1 MYISLIF
8 FRFKDRLKPVNS
20 LFVISDAN
28 GNLVEYVLDVVID
41 TSKTPG
47 NKPTNDS
54 PIQLKITPK
63 AQWSLERFVSSDE
76 LRYPLLS
83 DNPLLHNGTN
93 QNVRKSSSS
102 SSSSSIETHT
112 FNGLNSYSPNNNSL
126 FSTASNSL
134 NQQTAAT
141 ATNDEWIKMIDVNTH
156 MGTHRRLFMGPQFM
170 FKTFNSN
177 LTTTKLNAT
186 SSSVISDVETPI
198 IDFSGDIELNTLDL
212 NSAGASYLTSVNFK
226 NKTKNLSTT
235 SPMQIKQQQ
244 SQQMNKASK
253 NYNQHKFDS
262 TPTYIEVG
270 SFQEGMPIMCGS
282 SSTNGSQKSLNNA
295 IGGVGGSSGVD
306 LLGENLIES
315 LADAMNG
322 LNGSMSNN
330 TNNNNHNWVIQ
341 N

>member
-1 MYISLIF
+1 
-8 FRFKDRLKPVNS
+8 LKPVNS
-20 LFVISDAN
+20 LFVISDVN

-41 TSKTPG
+41 TNKTPG

-63 AQWSLERFVSSDE
+63 AQWPLQRFVSSDE
-76 LRYPLLS
+76 IRYPLLS
-83 DNPLLHNGTN
+83 DNPLLHNGII

-102 SSSSSIETHT
+102 SNSSNETPT
-112 FNGLNSYSPNNNSL
+112 FNGLIANSYSPTNNSL
-126 FSTASNSL
+126 FSTAPNSL
-134 NQQTAAT
+134 TQQPIAA
-141 ATNDEWIKMIDVNTH
+141 ASVNDEWIKMIDVNTH
-156 MGTHRRLFMGPQFM
+156 MGPHRRLFMGPQFV

-177 LTTTKLNAT
+177 LTTTKLNAA

-198 IDFSGDIELNTLDL
+198 IDLSGDIELNTLDL

-226 NKTKNLSTT
+226 NKSKNISTT

-244 SQQMNKASK
+244 QQQHQINKTSK
-253 NYNQHKFDS
+253 LNQHKFDS

-270 SFQEGMPIMCGS
+270 SFQEGMPILCGS
-282 SSTNGSQKSLNNA
+282 SSTNGSQKSLNTA
-295 IGGVGGSSGVD
+295 VGYD

-315 LADAMNG
+315 LADAMNE

-330 TNNNNHNWVIQ
+330 NTNNNNNNSNTSNSNNHNWVIQ